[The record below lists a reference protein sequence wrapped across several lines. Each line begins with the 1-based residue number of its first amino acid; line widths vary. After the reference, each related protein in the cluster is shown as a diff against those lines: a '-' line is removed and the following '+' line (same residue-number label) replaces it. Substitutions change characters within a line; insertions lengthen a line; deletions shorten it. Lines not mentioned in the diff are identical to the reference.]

1 MSGGDVRGAEN
12 PDRGDE
18 ERAERP
24 SETLVARGRSDI
36 ANAVTIAASSNPS
49 GRSTA
54 LPASGR
60 WSAARL
66 PVVDRTI
73 YAVESEVA
81 QGGIGRVLSAR
92 DERLDRRVALKE
104 LLDGGGAAEDRFV
117 REALLTARLQH
128 PSIVPVYEAGRWPTG
143 EPFYSMKLVSGRPLS
158 DVIDEKRSLDER
170 LPLLPHVLAVAEAVA
185 YAHEKRIIHRDL
197 KPANVLVGAYGE
209 TMVIDWGLAKDLA
222 EDPAHAEPPPLP
234 RVSEQTPAPGEEGL
248 TMVGSVMGTPA
259 YMPPEQAAGETVDQR
274 ADVYALGAI
283 LYHVLSG
290 KTPYDGS
297 LPLQILQRV
306 LEGPPVHLNALER
319 RIPHELVAIA
329 DKAMARE
336 QKDRYPTAKELAD
349 DLRRFLAGQLV
360 VAHRY
365 TPKEMLARFVRRHR
379 AALSV
384 GAAALVV
391 LLAVGCVGLAN
402 VLMARSKAESKQREA
417 EEAHQEALAAEMRAV
432 AHADELTLVQARAAL
447 GRDPNQAIAWLKTLS
462 PSFGDWD
469 AARVVA
475 ADARARGLATVLRG
489 HRAAINSFFFSP
501 DGKRIVTASDDRT
514 VRLWD
519 VEGHLVRTLAG
530 HADEAWAASFSEDG
544 KRIVSTGRD
553 RTVRVWDA
561 ETGRALHV
569 LKGHTKP
576 SFFAFLAHDGR
587 VFSQGEDASVR
598 VWNPASGKDRVI
610 VQATD
615 KASKVMF
622 LPGGHEALGAG
633 TKGEMWLIDLGG
645 GPPRAIRELRVNAS
659 ARSTPMVPMAYARG
673 GRLIAAGDEEG
684 VVRLWDRDANEVRA
698 LPPLPRPIV
707 RLLLSRDG
715 GRAFVATED
724 GAMGLFEIEKGTYRA
739 LPGHEAVIRSLA
751 LSPDE
756 KMLAS
761 AGFDRAVHLIDL
773 TTGELRLLSGARD
786 TVFQVVFSPDGATL
800 AAASS
805 DGTVRLYAAE
815 VGPCRTIARF
825 EVPAHAIAV
834 SPSSGRI
841 AAASIDGAIRL
852 LDPAGIGDPVILEG
866 HAGEVTALAFSP
878 SGDLLVSA
886 GVDGAAR
893 LWDEAGHLVR
903 VLPGES
909 GKAPTFAWSPD
920 GRLVALSAPDGQVRL
935 WDVDS
940 GELRAIGPHAGHVLQ
955 LAFSPAGD
963 KLATASADRIVR
975 LWDLAGGPPR
985 TLSRHD
991 DRVAS
996 VIFSPD
1002 GKLVASGG
1010 EDHKLRIWDLE
1021 RGTERHIDG
1030 GGHTVTGLR
1039 FTPDGASIL
1048 SSGGDSSIRIWN
1060 TESGTLER
1068 VLRGH
1073 AGVITAVALSPDGEA
1088 LVSTSEDRTAR
1099 YWDLASSESRVL
1111 RGHEGFVRGAAFG
1124 PDGTWVATIGDDGA
1138 VRVWQ
1143 DDLPRDRDALR
1154 AWVQAATA
1162 DTADASATDLDV
1174 EAP

>member
-1 MSGGDVRGAEN
+1 MSGGDVRGTEN
-12 PDRGDE
+12 PDREDE
-18 ERAERP
+18 EQGERP
-24 SETLVARGRSDI
+24 SNTLLDRGRADM
-36 ANAVTIAASSNPS
+36 ANAVTIAASSD
-49 GRSTA
+49 RSERITA
-54 LPASGR
+54 LLTSGR
-60 WSAARL
+60 WSAAQL
-66 PVVDRTI
+66 PVVDREI
-73 YAVESEVA
+73 YAIESEVA

-92 DERLDRRVALKE
+92 DERLDRHVALKE

-128 PSIVPVYEAGRWPTG
+128 PSIVPVYEAGRWPSG

-158 DVIDEKRSLDER
+158 EVIDEKRSLDER

-209 TMVIDWGLAKDLA
+209 TMVIDWGLAKDLT
-222 EDPAHAEPPPLP
+222 EDPGAAEPAAPPST
-234 RVSEQTPAPGEEGL
+234 SEIPAAGEEGL

-259 YMPPEQAAGETVDQR
+259 YMPPEQASGETVDER

-290 KTPYDGS
+290 RAPYDGAA
-297 LPLQILQRV
+297 PLHILQRV
-306 LEGPPVHLNALER
+306 LEGPPVHLNARER

-329 DKAMARE
+329 DTAMARA
-336 QKDRYPTAKELAD
+336 QNARYPTAKELAD

-365 TPKEMLARFVRRHR
+365 TPKEMLERFVRKHR

-391 LLAVGCVGLAN
+391 LLAVGGVGLAN

-417 EEAHQEALAAEMRAV
+417 EEAHHEAVAAEMRAV

-462 PSFGDWD
+462 PSFQDWG

-475 ADARARGLATVLRG
+475 ADARARGLAIVLRG
-489 HRAAINSFFFSP
+489 HRAAINSFSFLP

-514 VRLWD
+514 VRLWNT
-519 VEGHLVRTLAG
+519 EGRLLRMFVG
-530 HADEAWAASFSEDG
+530 HADEAWGVSFSDDG
-544 KRIVSTGRD
+544 KRIVSTSRD

-561 ETGRALHV
+561 QTGRALRV
-569 LKGHTKP
+569 LEGHTRP
-576 SFFAFLAHDGR
+576 SFFAAMLPDGR
-587 VFSQGEDASVR
+587 VVSQGEDASVR
-598 VWNPASGKDRVI
+598 VWNLATGKGRVI

-615 KASKVMF
+615 KATKVIF
-622 LPGGHEALGAG
+622 LPDRHEALGAG
-633 TKGEMWLIDLGG
+633 TKGEMWLIDLEG
-645 GPPRAIRELRVNAS
+645 GPPRAIRELRVNTD
-659 ARSTPMVPMAYARG
+659 ARRAPMAPMAYARG
-673 GRLIAAGDEEG
+673 GRLIAAGDGEG

-698 LPPLPRPIV
+698 MPALPRPIV
-707 RLLLSRDG
+707 RLVLARDG
-715 GRAFVATED
+715 ARAFVATED
-724 GAMGLFEIEKGTYRA
+724 GAMGLFEVEKGTYRA

-756 KMLAS
+756 RMLAS

-773 TTGELRLLSGARD
+773 ATGEMRLLSSAHE
-786 TVFQVVFSPDGATL
+786 TVLQLAFSPDGAML

-805 DGTVRLYAAE
+805 DGTVRLFAAGA
-815 VGPCRTIARF
+815 GPSRTITRHEVSARSL
-825 EVPAHAIAV
+825 AV

-841 AAASIDGAIRL
+841 ASAGTDGVIRL
-852 LDPAGIGDPVILEG
+852 VDPGGAGDSVIVEG

-878 SGDLLVSA
+878 SGDLFISA

-893 LWDEAGHLVR
+893 LWDHAGHLVR
-903 VLPGES
+903 VLPGEP
-909 GKAPTFAWSPD
+909 GKAPIFAWSPD
-920 GRLVALSAPDGQVRL
+920 GRLVALNAPDGQVRF

-940 GELRAIGPHAGHVLQ
+940 GEVRAIGPHEGHVL
-955 LAFSPAGD
+955 LVAFSPSGD
-963 KLATASADRIVR
+963 KLVTASADKIVR

-985 TLSRHD
+985 TLLKHD
-991 DRVAS
+991 EPVAS
-996 VIFSPD
+996 VAFSPD
-1002 GKLVASGG
+1002 GRRVASGG
-1010 EDHKLRIWDLE
+1010 DDHKLRIWDLE
-1021 RGTERHIDG
+1021 RGTERHING
-1030 GGHTVTGLR
+1030 GGYTVTGLR

-1048 SSGGDSSIRIWN
+1048 SSGGDSSIRIWS
-1060 TESGTLER
+1060 TESGELER

-1073 AGVITAVALSPDGEA
+1073 AGVITAVAMSPDGKA

-1099 YWDLASSESRVL
+1099 YWDFASSESRVL

-1138 VRVWQ
+1138 VRVWS
-1143 DDLPRDRDALR
+1143 DDLPRDREALR

-1162 DTADASATDLDV
+1162 DTADAAATDLDV
-1174 EAP
+1174 QAR